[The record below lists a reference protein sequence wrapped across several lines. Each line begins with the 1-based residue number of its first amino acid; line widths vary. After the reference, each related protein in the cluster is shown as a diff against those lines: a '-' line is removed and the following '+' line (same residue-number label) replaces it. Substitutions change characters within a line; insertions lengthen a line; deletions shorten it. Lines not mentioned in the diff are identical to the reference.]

1 MPNHIKPKPKSR
13 GAAWDASPVLSK
25 PSNKK
30 SILFALLFV
39 LLWVVLTIVIV
50 NLAGAEEQST
60 TKQSVLIEGSAGVPT
75 SVTVTNEYDVE
86 MSSTVPLT
94 SQNTC
99 STCLVE
105 KSGGQCLEVCADR
118 VLYY

>member
-1 MPNHIKPKPKSR
+1 MRTILITIS
-13 GAAWDASPVLSK
+13 
-25 PSNKK
+25 
-30 SILFALLFV
+30 SILAWLA
-39 LLWVVLTIVIV
+39 LTILFV

-75 SVTVTNEYDVE
+75 SVTVMNEYDVE
-86 MSSTVPLT
+86 MSAQVPLT
-94 SQNTC
+94 NENAC
-99 STCLVE
+99 STCLAE